1 MAKPVSE
8 ISLSSTDSTEKYT
21 EEYSK
26 TLTRL
31 QSPIESHFAITP
43 TTESKNS
50 SPSNGFTSVECGQL
64 LCDELDNLALDD
76 VTKHAHSKESIA
88 NSDDL
93 VPIHSSSASIE
104 DLEKKHSKDNSTS
117 KESIA
122 LSDDLVPIHSSSVSS
137 ENLNKKTANQLD
149 DLLSPAEESISMF
162 TQLSDKLTEMSA
174 AEGDSGVDTAHYVS
188 DDEACRPEV
197 CGIWFYNANCFNC
210 SEKLCRYRLSEHL
223 VDAYA
228 QSFTEFSEFIFW
240 AFLRAIKSLRF
251 KLIKPVSK
259 VPTGAKVYKKGLG
272 FILFFKNLMLS
283 FTKLSNGL
291 IC

>member
-1 MAKPVSE
+1 MKEHCGMAKPVSE
-8 ISLSSTDSTEKYT
+8 ISLSSIDSTEKYT

-26 TLTRL
+26 TATRL
-31 QSPIESHFAITP
+31 QSPIESHFAVTP

-50 SPSNGFTSVECGQL
+50 SPANGFTSVECGQL

-76 VTKHAHSKESIA
+76 VTQHASKESIA

-104 DLEKKHSKDNSTS
+104 DLEKKHSKNSTS

-137 ENLNKKTANQLD
+137 ENLNKKSVSQLD

-162 TQLSDKLTEMSA
+162 TQLNDKLTEMSA

-197 CGIWFYNANCFNC
+197 C
-210 SEKLCRYRLSEHL
+210 K
-223 VDAYA
+223 
-228 QSFTEFSEFIFW
+228 T
-240 AFLRAIKSLRF
+240 SL
-251 KLIKPVSK
+251 
-259 VPTGAKVYKKGLG
+259 
-272 FILFFKNLMLS
+272 
-283 FTKLSNGL
+283 
-291 IC
+291 